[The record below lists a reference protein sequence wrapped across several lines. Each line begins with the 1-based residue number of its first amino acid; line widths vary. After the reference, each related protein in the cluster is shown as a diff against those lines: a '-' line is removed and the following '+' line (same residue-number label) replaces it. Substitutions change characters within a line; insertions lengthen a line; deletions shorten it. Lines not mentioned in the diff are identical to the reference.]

1 MYIKDIY
8 SISVAI
14 EIPSKDHHKPCKFDL
29 NICKIICR
37 GLFAGCKRHRVC
49 CRNLMEAIDPT
60 LLQLH
65 SPDSASSIFSRL
77 SRLRLVS
84 SRWQRVI
91 FHCHCHCLSL
101 PSLSLSSSASLARAD
116 VRGCLP
122 RAVRATIQ
130 LHSNARSVRRVI
142 RVRREYDG
150 YEYELDYQC
159 K

>member
-8 SISVAI
+8 IYPISDAI
-14 EIPSKDHHKPCKFDL
+14 EIPLKDHHKPCKFDL
-29 NICKIICR
+29 NICNIISR

-60 LLQLH
+60 LQQLH

-91 FHCHCHCLSL
+91 FHCHCLRLPSPLSL
-101 PSLSLSSSASLARAD
+101 LLHLWRGLMLGAVFLA
-116 VRGCLP
+116 
-122 RAVRATIQ
+122 Q
-130 LHSNARSVRRVI
+130 FERRFNCI
-142 RVRREYDG
+142 PTRVRYGE
-150 YEYELDYQC
+150 
-159 K
+159 